1 MSTTRTSRCPRAVRG
16 SLGRAERGSLGRPDS
31 GFSLIEIMVAMAVL
45 GFGLLGMLML
55 QAQAIDSSSQGRE
68 GSAGLAVAR
77 NLFEQM
83 PRVPFSTLPADNT
96 WKAPAW
102 VQNPGLNPADPL
114 LAAGVYGERTT
125 DGSGTDHFQQLYR
138 AWYRVNTDPN
148 VPPDARVRQVE
159 VEVIWA
165 EDNDVTV
172 TPATRTDER
181 FVRLSGLLIDNGL

>member
-1 MSTTRTSRCPRAVRG
+1 MTAMHPAHPRHWRG
-16 SLGRAERGSLGRPDS
+16 
-31 GFSLIEIMVAMAVL
+31 GFSLIEIMVAMSVL

-68 GSAGLAVAR
+68 GSSGLSVAR

-83 PRVPFSTLPADNT
+83 PRVPFTALPADNT
-96 WKAPAW
+96 WRTPAW
-102 VQNPGLNPADPL
+102 VQNPGLNSTDPP
-114 LAAGVYGERTT
+114 LANGVYGERVT
-125 DGSGTDHFQQLYR
+125 DGSGSDHFQQLYR
-138 AWYRVNTDPN
+138 AWYRVNPDPN
-148 VPPDARVRQVE
+148 ATPDARVRLVE

-165 EDNDVTV
+165 DDNDVTV